1 MAERE
6 HAPILGPSLSRAGL
20 RGLVAARP
28 FACAGMLG
36 ATGIVMAV
44 AAPVTMM
51 IRLNGITAFVGGV
64 RMGRAR

>member
-6 HAPILGPSLSRAGL
+6 HAPILRPSLSCEGL
-20 RGLVAARP
+20 RGLGAARP
-28 FACAGMLG
+28 FVCAGMLG
-36 ATGIVMAV
+36 AAGMVMTV

>member
-6 HAPILGPSLSRAGL
+6 HAPILGPSFSRVGL
-20 RGLVAARP
+20 RGLGAARP

-36 ATGIVMAV
+36 AAGIVMAV

>member
-1 MAERE
+1 
-6 HAPILGPSLSRAGL
+6 
-20 RGLVAARP
+20 
-28 FACAGMLG
+28 MLG
-36 ATGIVMAV
+36 AAGIVMAV

>member
-6 HAPILGPSLSRAGL
+6 HAPILRPSLSCAGL
-20 RGLVAARP
+20 RGLGAARP
-28 FACAGMLG
+28 FVCAGMLG
-36 ATGIVMAV
+36 AAGMVMTV

>member
-1 MAERE
+1 
-6 HAPILGPSLSRAGL
+6 
-20 RGLVAARP
+20 
-28 FACAGMLG
+28 MLG
-36 ATGIVMAV
+36 AAGMVMTV